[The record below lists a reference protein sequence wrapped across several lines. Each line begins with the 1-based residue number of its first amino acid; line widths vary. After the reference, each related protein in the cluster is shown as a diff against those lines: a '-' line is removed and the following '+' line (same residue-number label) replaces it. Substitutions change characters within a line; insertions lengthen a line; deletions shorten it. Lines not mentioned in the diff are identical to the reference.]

1 MRVRPGTQADLA
13 KFGAVVFAPPIAIRR
28 PAEPAEPDAEASE
41 RGPVDEEVATSTHVE
56 RGE

>member
-28 PAEPAEPDAEASE
+28 PYYAAYHARGHLSYAELDL
-41 RGPVDEEVATSTHVE
+41 EETPTD
-56 RGE
+56 R

>member
-13 KFGAVVFAPPIAIRR
+13 KFGAIVFATPIAIGRS
-28 PAEPAEPDAEASE
+28 AEPAEPDAQASE
-41 RGPVDEEVATSTHVE
+41 RGPVDEEVSTSTHVE